1 MTMKRVFLTAA
12 MIAMSATVAQA
23 ADTAGPADDQGPE
36 IYVVNNHLV
45 DVRVFAEDA
54 DGKLHKLGR
63 VARGKLVSFEISEDI
78 VGQDFRIKVYPT
90 SPPWSPTPDNYGV
103 KTNVLDASGLG
114 HVTVWLEHD
123 LSNSVVEVAGAQ

>member
-23 ADTAGPADDQGPE
+23 TETVAPDDAQGPE

-54 DGKLHKLGR
+54 SGKLHKLGR
-63 VARGKLVSFEISEDI
+63 VARGKLATFEVSEA
-78 VGQDFRIKVYPT
+78 VAGADFRIKVYPT

-103 KTNVLDASGLG
+103 KTNVLHASNVD
-114 HVTVWLEHD
+114 HVTVWLESE
-123 LSNSVVEVAGAQ
+123 LSHSVVEVAGAQ